1 MRKEKLYVV
10 LTVFSC
16 LSQLPFEEGLTL
28 YRLFDLARPSQ
39 QLVCLSVEK
48 LDADVV
54 YTFVGLREFSLPIL

>member
-1 MRKEKLYVV
+1 MRKEKLDVV
-10 LTVFSC
+10 LTVFRC
-16 LSQLPFEEGLTL
+16 LSQLPLEEGLTQ

-54 YTFVGLREFSLPIL
+54 YTLVRLRDFGFFRL